1 MLDPAD
7 DLVLLFT
14 ALSAAAD
21 AEVRRRVAAAGFTGL
36 RRSHGY
42 LFQHLIPGPARIS
55 ELAAKLGLTPQAVSK
70 TVTEL
75 EQLGYA
81 RRSVGAGDQRSRL
94 VELTAR
100 ATGAIEAARTAR
112 ADLRATY
119 QDILGAATA
128 EAVTEGLRRLATE
141 TGALAELTA
150 RRLRPIHGS

>member
-21 AEVRRRVAAAGFTGL
+21 AEVRRRVEAAGFTGL
-36 RRSHGY
+36 RQAHGY

-55 ELAAKLGLTPQAVSK
+55 ELAAKLGMTPQGVSK

-75 EQLGYA
+75 ARLGYA
-81 RRSVGAGDQRSRL
+81 RRSVDEGDQRGRV
-94 VELTAR
+94 VELTER
-100 ATGAIEAARTAR
+100 GLGAIEAARTAR
-112 ADLRATY
+112 ADLRAHY
-119 QDILGAATA
+119 QEVLGPAAA
-128 EAVTEGLRRLATE
+128 EAVLTGLRRLAVE

-150 RRLRPIHGS
+150 RRLRPIHGT